1 MKKLKNPFS
10 ELSTYKCFGC
20 SPHNNH
26 GLRMEFYEDG
36 DEVVSTWD
44 PEHHFQGYINVLHGG
59 VQSTLMDEI
68 ASWVVFVK
76 LKTGG
81 VTSRLT
87 SRFRKPV
94 MVNEG
99 PISLRAKL
107 VEQRR
112 NIAEIEVKLFN
123 SEGVLCAESV
133 AEYFVLS
140 KEKAQEAMNFPA
152 PDSFYK

>member
-1 MKKLKNPFS
+1 MIKLRNPFS
-10 ELSTYKCFGC
+10 DLATYKCFGC
-20 SPHNNH
+20 SPNNSH

-36 DEVVSTWD
+36 DEIISTWN
-44 PEHHFQGYINVLHGG
+44 PENYFQGYIDVLHGG

-99 PISLRAKL
+99 PLTLRAKI
-107 VEQRR
+107 VNRRR
-112 NIAEIEVKLFN
+112 NIADIEVKLFN
-123 SEGVLCAESV
+123 SKGILCAESV

-140 KEKAQEAMNFPA
+140 GEKAKEAMNFPD
-152 PDSFYK
+152 PDAFYE